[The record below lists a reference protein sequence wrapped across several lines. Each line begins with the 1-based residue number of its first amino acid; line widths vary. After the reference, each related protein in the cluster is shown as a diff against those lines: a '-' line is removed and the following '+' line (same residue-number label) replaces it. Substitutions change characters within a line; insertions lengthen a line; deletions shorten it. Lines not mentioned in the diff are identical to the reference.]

1 MRILFQFQK
10 NLVILLLILTS
21 CTTTMQQPTLIST
34 MQKPPVLVHT
44 PTETIIP
51 TYTPTPIQLST
62 STPTPVVWVSPLQ
75 EIALQDL
82 PATIYNPFHLPKA
95 GSDDPHQGVDFS
107 EVDPQS
113 RITLEGMAVQSIL
126 AGRVVQV
133 MEDRF
138 PYGNAVLVVSGPA
151 EIPLN
156 WLTAINKMET
166 PSPWRANPAL
176 SCPQGWEDAPEQS
189 EQIHLFVL
197 YAHLKNAT
205 DVQVEDGILA
215 GQVLGEIGMSGN
227 ALAPHLHVE
236 IRYAY
241 SEAIPDSMAHYDVSA
256 TAPEMMQYCRWRVS
270 GWYRPLDPMSLLL
283 LTGD

>member
-1 MRILFQFQK
+1 
-10 NLVILLLILTS
+10 
-21 CTTTMQQPTLIST
+21 
-34 MQKPPVLVHT
+34 
-44 PTETIIP
+44 
-51 TYTPTPIQLST
+51 
-62 STPTPVVWVSPLQ
+62 LQ
-75 EIALQDL
+75 EIELQDL
-82 PATIYNPFHLPKA
+82 PTTIYNPFHLPKA

-107 EVDPQS
+107 EVEPQS
-113 RITLEGMAVQSIL
+113 RISLEGMAVQSIL
-126 AGRVVQV
+126 AGKVVQV

-138 PYGNAVLVVSGPA
+138 PYGNAVLVVSGPV
-151 EIPLN
+151 EIPLS
-156 WLTAINKMET
+156 WLAAINKMEN

-176 SCPQGWEDAPEQS
+176 SCPQGWEDAPEQK

-205 DVQVEDGILA
+205 DVQVEDRILT
-215 GQVLGEIGMSGN
+215 GQLLGEIGMSGN

-283 LTGD
+283 LKVD